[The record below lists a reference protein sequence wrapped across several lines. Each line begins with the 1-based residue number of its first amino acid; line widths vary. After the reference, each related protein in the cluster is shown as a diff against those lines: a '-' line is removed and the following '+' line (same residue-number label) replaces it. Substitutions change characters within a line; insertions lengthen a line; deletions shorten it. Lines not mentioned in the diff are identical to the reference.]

1 MGKLGNRQCE
11 ITQYQ
16 TECIEKIQIP
26 TRFRWWGFVL
36 LVAFHNYRLNDSINV
51 MLAIQ

>member
-11 ITQYQ
+11 ITQEK
-16 TECIEKIQIP
+16 TECIEKIQMP
-26 TRFRWWGFVL
+26 TSESWWAFVL
-36 LVAFHNYRLNDSINV
+36 LVAFHNYRLNDSITV